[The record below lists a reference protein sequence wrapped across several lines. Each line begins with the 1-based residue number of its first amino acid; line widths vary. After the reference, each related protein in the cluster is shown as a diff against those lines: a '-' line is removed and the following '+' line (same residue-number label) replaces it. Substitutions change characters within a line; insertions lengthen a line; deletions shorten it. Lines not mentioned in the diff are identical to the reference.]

1 MMWRRSST
9 AKWILSL
16 WLTAAL
22 ALAPAA
28 TASAECMPSKAQTH
42 ESMAHDQQAPCDTP
56 CNHCDGDV
64 EQQPCQGHCTGVMV
78 SIAPSAAEFT
88 PQTLLARALA
98 LSAYSPLATARPP
111 DTPPPRSFPV

>member
-28 TASAECMPSKAQTH
+28 TAFAECVPSKAQTH
-42 ESMAHDQQAPCDTP
+42 ETMAHGEQSPCDMP
-56 CNHCDGDV
+56 CHHCDGDG
-64 EQQPCQGHCTGVMV
+64 EQQPCQGHCTGVIV
-78 SIAPSAAEFT
+78 SIAPTAAAFA
-88 PQTLLARALA
+88 PQTLPDRALA
-98 LSAYSPLATARPP
+98 LCTYSPLAFARPP
-111 DTPPPRSFPV
+111 DTPPPRSIPV